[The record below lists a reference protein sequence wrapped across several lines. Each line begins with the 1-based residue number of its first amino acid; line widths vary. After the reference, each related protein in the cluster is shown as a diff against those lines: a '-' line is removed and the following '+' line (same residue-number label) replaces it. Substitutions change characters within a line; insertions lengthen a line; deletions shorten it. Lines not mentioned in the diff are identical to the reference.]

1 MNAVKDPIV
10 DELASAL
17 RGLVGCHDSG
27 YEICWCD
34 RCNAAKAALAKLAPP
49 VVTLP
54 AIPPIPAVIAPAPV
68 PEALVEKYRPSP
80 DRNETIKRIKT
91 ALERRSGKKWSVTG
105 GRGTAWGWIR
115 IYAPPARC
123 TWKSRLKAGADKDS
137 RDSTDY
143 EDYDAGLGTESGNMG
158 PGDRAELGKLLGCE
172 RPVHHQGVNIAA
184 SNDHYN
190 EYIDRAEGRSPAKV
204 AQPYWD

>member
-1 MNAVKDPIV
+1 MKDENMNAVKDPIV

-17 RGLVGCHDSG
+17 
-27 YEICWCD
+27 
-34 RCNAAKAALAKLAPP
+34 AKLAPP
-49 VVTLP
+49 V
-54 AIPPIPAVIAPAPV
+54 
-68 PEALVEKYRPSP
+68 PEAPVEKYRPSP
-80 DRNETIKRIKT
+80 DRNQTIKRIKT

-105 GRGTAWGWIR
+105 GRGTVWGWIK
-115 IYAPPARC
+115 IDAPPARC

-137 RDSTDY
+137 RDSDY
-143 EDYDAGLGTESGNMG
+143 EDYDAGLGTKFGNMG
-158 PGDRAELGKLLGCE
+158 PGDRAELGKLLGFE
-172 RPVHHQGVNIAA
+172 RPVNHHGVNIAA

>member
-49 VVTLP
+49 VVT
-54 AIPPIPAVIAPAPV
+54 IPVPV
-68 PEALVEKYRPSP
+68 PEAPVEKYRPSP

-105 GRGTAWGWIR
+105 WRGTAWGWIK
-115 IYAPPARC
+115 IDAPTARC
-123 TWKSRLKAGADKDS
+123 TWKSRLKAGAVAGS
-137 RDSTDY
+137 CESGDY
-143 EDYDAGLGTESGNMG
+143 EDYDAGKSAEVGNMG
-158 PGDRAELGKLLGCE
+158 PADCAELGRLLGFE